1 MRIRW
6 LLPFIFLTL
15 CGCDRIYGL
24 LHKPG
29 GEERE
34 ILGAVIFNEY
44 NPKVEELQKI
54 FRLFGYTLGRTD
66 GKFGAST
73 RETVAKF
80 QTEEGLPVTRFVDKA
95 TWGRIQEYVQ
105 SPFVHKLEINVKA
118 LQTALRKAGF
128 FYGKVDGSLG
138 PQTRAAVKEFQR
150 ANNLNADGLI
160 GLKTIK
166 ALLSYVMEKGTA
178 DPQGNATP
186 SPGASR

>member
-1 MRIRW
+1 MRFRW
-6 LLPFIFLTL
+6 LLPLVFLAL
-15 CGCDRIYGL
+15 CGCDRLYGF

-34 ILGAVIFNEY
+34 ILGAVIYNEY

-54 FRLFGYTLGRTD
+54 FRLLGYTLGRTD

-73 RETVAKF
+73 REVVARF
-80 QTEEGLPVTRFVDKA
+80 QQEEGLKVTRFVDKV

-105 SPFVHKLEINVKA
+105 SPLIHKLGINVKA

-128 FYGKVDGSLG
+128 FYGKVDGSMG
-138 PQTRAAVKEFQR
+138 PQTREAVKAFQQ
-150 ANNLNADGLI
+150 ANNLTADGLI

-166 ALLSYVMEKGTA
+166 ALLPYVSEKGTA
-178 DPQGNATP
+178 AVSKTSGEEN
-186 SPGASR
+186 

>member
-1 MRIRW
+1 MRFHW
-6 LLPFIFLTL
+6 LLPIVFLSF
-15 CGCDRIYGL
+15 CGCDRLYGV

-34 ILGAVIFNEY
+34 ILGAVVFNEY
-44 NPKVEELQKI
+44 NPRVEELQTI
-54 FRLFGYTLGRTD
+54 LRLFGYNLGRID

-73 RETVAKF
+73 REVVARF
-80 QTEEGLPVTRFVDKA
+80 QEEEELTVTRFVDQA

-105 SPFVHKLEINVKA
+105 SPLIHKLGINAKV

-128 FYGKVDGSLG
+128 FNGKPDGSMG

-150 ANNLNADGLI
+150 AKGLPADGLI

-166 ALLSYVMEKGTA
+166 ALLPYVSEKKTA
-178 DPQGNATP
+178 AS
-186 SPGASR
+186 SPTALPNQ